1 MDKRKQETFN
11 EMRSILTENWLFS
24 MLVYFFYYIR
34 MPCAF
39 PFPWHIQK
47 EMVQL
52 VHPRLTIV
60 HTENPIEY
68 LNYENWYLQLL
79 KDEVGRFFNCPTVF
93 IGPLTEKIFRP
104 FLVLPFSS
112 GLMRTV
118 NFWGRLFLTERIQ
131 SKRVKAKLDIHLG
144 TDGISWVLRPLRVRH
159 PSATAPSTPSRM
171 KPNSRKRWKPSA
183 IHGPQPFPAL

>member
-1 MDKRKQETFN
+1 MDKGKQETFN

-79 KDEVGRFFNCPTVF
+79 KDEVGRFFNCRTVF
-93 IGPLTEKIFRP
+93 IGPEKIFRP
-104 FLVLPFSS
+104 FLVLMVWCELWISEAGF
-112 GLMRTV
+112 
-118 NFWGRLFLTERIQ
+118 FWLSAFGE
-131 SKRVKAKLDIHLG
+131 VKAKFDIHLG

>member
-1 MDKRKQETFN
+1 MKWILKGKQETFN

-34 MPCAF
+34 MSCTF

-68 LNYENWYLQLL
+68 LNYEN
-79 KDEVGRFFNCPTVF
+79 
-93 IGPLTEKIFRP
+93 
-104 FLVLPFSS
+104 
-112 GLMRTV
+112 
-118 NFWGRLFLTERIQ
+118 
-131 SKRVKAKLDIHLG
+131 
-144 TDGISWVLRPLRVRH
+144 
-159 PSATAPSTPSRM
+159 
-171 KPNSRKRWKPSA
+171 
-183 IHGPQPFPAL
+183 